1 MMPRKHSCP
10 FAEKISIVLSI
21 WFDVIFVG
29 LEVGQTVKGNI
40 CQIQLRGEIHCT
52 KVQRYP
58 HIDALCNHALS
69 LLREKKGTFRLI
81 PPLAAFTKSNG
92 STVAATACF
101 IQHFH
106 LIKCF

>member
-52 KVQRYP
+52 TVQQYP
-58 HIDALCNHALS
+58 HIDALRNHALS
-69 LLREKKGTFRLI
+69 LLREKKGTFCLLPPPYRLYKE
-81 PPLAAFTKSNG
+81 LWFNCSCNSLFHTAFS
-92 STVAATACF
+92 SD
-101 IQHFH
+101 
-106 LIKCF
+106 